1 MGQGQKDY
9 VVRLVLEWLRA
20 KKNSN
25 YRMVSKD
32 DHKSFIH
39 RERTANMSHNT
50 WWQDMK
56 VQTSK
61 VRITKSHNPLAA
73 KHCKLDHNFLYMQS
87 GLDDI
92 LTSYA
97 HQLQT
102 IWQ

>member
-50 WWQDMK
+50 
-56 VQTSK
+56 
-61 VRITKSHNPLAA
+61 
-73 KHCKLDHNFLYMQS
+73 
-87 GLDDI
+87 
-92 LTSYA
+92 
-97 HQLQT
+97 
-102 IWQ
+102 